1 MSEVSMYT
9 PRGVRPSTPIDPGMH
24 TLTPYFVLHI
34 LDTAADREVV
44 GYPGA
49 VDVFFCIASCVML
62 K

>member
-1 MSEVSMYT
+1 MSEVSMCT
-9 PRGVRPSTPIDPGMH
+9 IRGVRRSTPIDPGMH

-44 GYPGA
+44 RYPGA
-49 VDVFFCIASCVML
+49 VDVFCCIASWVML